1 MSELTVKKNELLDA
15 ACILMDDLPESR
27 EQFLKC
33 YWEAMNLNAEK
44 CVMKTIGIQLKLEAI
59 DPDALIPYNHFRP
72 RPDFFMLY
80 PLQLRQAMRTWMLI
94 SNRLRFPKDIRHL
107 ICDYITR
114 RNEAE
119 WTYECIACGKPL
131 NFAHDVC
138 NGDCYRKMGICGVS
152 IPNPIRNTEKKT
164 ILCRYMRQ
172 NFEPGTKC
180 FNHTP
185 KENREVQV
193 KVKRK

>member
-1 MSELTVKKNELLDA
+1 MSELTVKKNELLDTA
-15 ACILMDDLPESR
+15 LILIDNLPESR

-44 CVMKTIGIQLKLEAI
+44 CVMKILGIQLKLEEV

-72 RPDFFMLY
+72 RSDFFMLY
-80 PLQLRQAMRTWMLI
+80 PLHLRQAVRTWMLI

-119 WTYECIACGKPL
+119 WTYECIVCGKPMD
-131 NFAHDVC
+131 FAYSVC
-138 NGDCYRKMGICGVS
+138 GGDCYTNAGACGQELPERWRNQRRIQYCANVS
-152 IPNPIRNTEKKT
+152 MNGKS
-164 ILCRYMRQ
+164 
-172 NFEPGTKC
+172 GSC